1 MVVLS
6 CISLLLIDW
15 EILPWLR
22 CDQLAVTDRYPRMD
36 LLLRFIIGLVYC
48 RLFFLSALHPIFV
61 LFLRHFNMANLAILF
76 LESYRIKPVSFV

>member
-1 MVVLS
+1 MVMLS

-15 EILPWLR
+15 EILSWLR

-48 RLFFLSALHPIFV
+48 LSFCLSAPHPIFV
-61 LFLRHFNMANLAILF
+61 LFLRHFNMANLVILF
-76 LESYRIKPVSFV
+76 PASYRINQT